1 MNHFELKLDEFSTI
15 LLQVDCWVFTG
26 IFLFLIMIFY
36 ALIKRRCKVRDW
48 EINEAELGIGNQKL
62 KLKINDD
69 DAQIAYKIW
78 VELSTRKIGIKID
91 PEKDVI
97 EEVYNSWYQFFG
109 VTRELIKN
117 IPVSKMKRESTRE
130 IIELSIC
137 ILNQGMRPHLT
148 KWQAEF
154 RKWYKQNSKNEL
166 ELSPQEIQRKFPQYD
181 ELMKDLTKINEHMV
195 NYCESMKK
203 ISLGCDHNS
212 NQNRKAK

>member
-1 MNHFELKLDEFSTI
+1 MNHFESKLNEFSTALFQVNCWVLTGI
-15 LLQVDCWVFTG
+15 LLLLII
-26 IFLFLIMIFY
+26 IFFLI
-36 ALIKRRCKVRDW
+36 RRSHEVRDW

-62 KLKINDD
+62 KLKINND

-91 PEKDVI
+91 SEKDVI

-154 RKWYKQNSKNEL
+154 RKWYKQNSKNEP
-166 ELSPQEIQRKFPQYD
+166 ELSPQKIQRKFPQYD
-181 ELMKDLTKINEHMV
+181 ELMKDLTKVNEHMV

-203 ISLGCDHNS
+203 IALEHNHNS
-212 NQNRKAK
+212 SQNRKAK

>member
-1 MNHFELKLDEFSTI
+1 MNFFESKLDEFSI
-15 LLQVDCWVFTG
+15 AFFQVDCWMFTG
-26 IFLFLIMIFY
+26 IILLLIMIFY
-36 ALIKRRCKVRDW
+36 TLRKRWYKVRDW

-166 ELSPQEIQRKFPQYD
+166 GLSPQQIQRTFPQYD
-181 ELMKDLTKINEHMV
+181 ELMKDLTKVNKHMV
-195 NYCESMKK
+195 NYCKSMKK
-203 ISLGCDHNS
+203 VALGTTTILT
-212 NQNRKAK
+212 KVGK